1 MSIMSVPDSKVH
13 YGQCKKQLAQYGFVT
28 YTWLCAART
37 LAFTGQMKRKI
48 LVKLAL
54 IITVPQEVFS

>member
-1 MSIMSVPDSKVH
+1 MSVPDSKVH

-28 YTWLCAART
+28 YTWLGWLCAART

-54 IITVPQEVFS
+54 IITAPQEVFL